1 MARPKP
7 TIPQIK
13 KTLHLPQDVVARLEL
28 ELFSD
33 LEGKIP
39 HGAQSELITQLLR
52 NYFAALDAQVV
63 LPSPSL

>member
-39 HGAQSELITQLLR
+39 HGAQSELITKLLR
-52 NYFAALDAQVV
+52 DYFEKLDNTPV
-63 LPSPSL
+63 LPQ